1 MAKTNQQ
8 LVENIL
14 KNSEPQETNKGEMYF
29 VLKNEID

>member
-1 MAKTNQQ
+1 MAQTNQQ

-14 KNSEPQETNKGEMYF
+14 RNSEQKETNNGEMYF